1 MKELNTIQQN
11 MKNILEIDIK
21 PKDIA
26 KTIPILDNDNMEK
39 ERKKFEDDIQEA
51 CDKFLFELNK
61 TKDNDLKKALYFC
74 FKDYKDN
81 LLKLYENI
89 VKNKKINDNCIDYH
103 SIINE
108 ILTFACIISEKFE
121 EIKKKVE
128 SQIEIKI
135 NIITMNIIDLK
146 NVLIVEKYGLK

>member
-1 MKELNTIQQN
+1 
-11 MKNILEIDIK
+11 
-21 PKDIA
+21 
-26 KTIPILDNDNMEK
+26 MET
-39 ERKKFEDDIQEA
+39 ERKKFEDDFQEA
-51 CDKFLFELNK
+51 YDKFLFELNK

-81 LLKLYENI
+81 LLKLYENT
-89 VKNKKINDNCIDYH
+89 VKNKKINGNCIDYD
-103 SIINE
+103 SINNE

-146 NVLIVEKYGLK
+146 NVLIVEKYGLKK

>member
-1 MKELNTIQQN
+1 

-26 KTIPILDNDNMEK
+26 KTIPILDNDNMET
-39 ERKKFEDDIQEA
+39 ERKKFEEDFQEA
-51 CDKFLFELNK
+51 YDKFLFELNK

-81 LLKLYENI
+81 LLKLNENI
-89 VKNKKINDNCIDYH
+89 IKNEKIIGNCID
-103 SIINE
+103 SINYE

-121 EIKKKVE
+121 EIKKIFKLSE
-128 SQIEIKI
+128 
-135 NIITMNIIDLK
+135 
-146 NVLIVEKYGLK
+146 EKKKKKK

>member
-1 MKELNTIQQN
+1 
-11 MKNILEIDIK
+11 
-21 PKDIA
+21 
-26 KTIPILDNDNMEK
+26 MET
-39 ERKKFEDDIQEA
+39 ERKKFEDDFQEA
-51 CDKFLFELNK
+51 YDKFLFELNK

-81 LLKLYENI
+81 LLKLYENT
-89 VKNKKINDNCIDYH
+89 VKNKKINGNCIDYD
-103 SIINE
+103 SINNE